1 MEKTKKTLS
10 KQTEYPWEV
19 VSAEQE
25 KKFSNRQKV
34 LSKKLQ
40 KASFDFIHEKFTE
53 EEDENCSVEAVRKAE
68 QIVGQTVAFGR
79 KYMQKQHMKRE
90 YAKLYYQKRLD
101 NTSIKIKDK
110 IETVAKKTEE
120 AIRKNI
126 VEIVIITVFFLLLLF
141 LITVFSSCGA
151 MFIDTAT
158 TVMISSY
165 FSEPKE
171 IDAVELKFS
180 YLEMQLQ
187 TEINQIETDYFGY
200 DEYEYELD
208 TIGHNPFVFM
218 SYLATLYTQFVYQ
231 EVEEEIELLFKE
243 MYHLTAIPT
252 TEIRTRTELRTRTEI
267 KTGTRPITH
276 LDGSISFIE
285 YEYEAEIEYEIEV
298 EYEVSILKV
307 KLEAI
312 PLEIIVESKMNM
324 EQKELYELYQDMK
337 GDLQVLGN
345 PLNMDWYN
353 SVSSYYGYRIHPLSG
368 EQQLHRGIDIA
379 VAEGTPV
386 YATQEGS
393 IATVGYD
400 EEYGNYIVITNNEG
414 YTTKYAHLSSVIVCD
429 GQTIIKGMQIGTVG
443 STGNSTESHLHFE
456 MLKNGVYF
464 NPLFYVN
471 VE

>member
-53 EEDENCSVEAVRKAE
+53 EEDENCSVEAVQKT
-68 QIVGQTVAFGR
+68 GQGIGKTFVFGR
-79 KYMQKQHMKRE
+79 KSIQKQRIKRE
-90 YAKLYYQKRLD
+90 YAKLHYQKRLD

-126 VEIVIITVFFLLLLF
+126 VEIMIITVFFLLLLF

-187 TEINQIETDYFGY
+187 TEINQIESDYLGY

-208 TIGHNPFVFM
+208 TIGHNPFVLM
-218 SYLATLYTQFVYQ
+218 SYLATIYTQFVYQ

-252 TEIRTRTELRTRTEI
+252 TEIRTRTELQTKTEI
-267 KTGTRPITH
+267 KTGTRTVTH
-276 LDGSISFIE
+276 PDGSTSFIE
-285 YEYEAEIEYEIEV
+285 YEYEVEVEYEIEV

-307 KLEAI
+307 KLEVT
-312 PLEIIVESKMNM
+312 PLEVIVQSKMSV

-345 PLNMDWYN
+345 PLDMDWYN
-353 SVSSYYGYRIHPLSG
+353 NISSYYGYRIHPISG

-386 YATQEGS
+386 YATHEGS
-393 IATVGYD
+393 ITTVGYD
-400 EEYGNYIVITNNEG
+400 EEYGNYIVMTNEEG
-414 YTTKYAHLSSVIVCD
+414 YTTKYVHLSNVIVSS
-429 GQTIIKGMQIGTVG
+429 GQTVIRGTQIGMIG

-456 MLKNGVYF
+456 MLKDGVYF